1 MFSALHIDN
10 ESHGA
15 HQRGVVEC
23 EKCRSPIQVRQPG
36 MVSVEFCVP
45 CPKCGHR
52 GMYFKRMIYIEDG
65 PDRRGKPR
73 G

>member
-1 MFSALHIDN
+1 MFSAQHIDN
-10 ESHGA
+10 ESSGA

-23 EKCRSPIQVRQPG
+23 EKCRTPIYIRQPG
-36 MVSVEFCVP
+36 MVSIEFSVP

-52 GMYFKRMIYIEDG
+52 GMYFKRMIYVGDAYE
-65 PDRRGKPR
+65 RRSKPR

>member
-1 MFSALHIDN
+1 MYSTQQIAN
-10 ESHGA
+10 ENLGA
-15 HQRGVVEC
+15 HQRGIVEC
-23 EKCRSPIQVRQPG
+23 EKCHSPIEIRQPG

-52 GMYFKRMIYIEDG
+52 GIYFKRMIYSEDAYE
-65 PDRRGKPR
+65 RRKTPR

>member
-1 MFSALHIDN
+1 MYSASQIVNDSL
-10 ESHGA
+10 GA

-23 EKCRSPIQVRQPG
+23 EKCHSPIEIRQPG

-45 CPKCGHR
+45 CQKCGHR

-65 PDRRGKPR
+65 NDRRGKPR

>member
-1 MFSALHIDN
+1 MYSAQQIAHETL
-10 ESHGA
+10 GA

-23 EKCRSPIQVRQPG
+23 EKCHSPIQIRQPG
-36 MVSVEFCVP
+36 MVSVEFSVP

-52 GMYFKRMIYIEDG
+52 GIYFKRMIYNEDAYE
-65 PDRRGKPR
+65 RRKTPR

>member
-1 MFSALHIDN
+1 MYSASQIAN
-10 ESHGA
+10 ESLGA

-23 EKCRSPIQVRQPG
+23 EKCHSPIEIRQPG

-52 GMYFKRMIYIEDG
+52 GMYFKRMIYTDG
-65 PDRRGKPR
+65 NDRRGNPR
-73 G
+73 K